1 MGRHGKSEP
10 DPRRSNQL
18 SGSPPRS
25 SRSRFMPRFSLR
37 ALGVVAALVALTV
50 VTVQGLG
57 STPAG
62 NVVRCVGTD
71 VSMTVNAN
79 PDIYPVLIDAVQR
92 LENGDTKVD
101 GRCIKV
107 DVTRQDTVYS
117 VRDVSAGTAIADVW
131 VPESSVQLQYARLSE
146 GGLALLPE
154 TGTSLA
160 HSPIVLA
167 MPRPVAEAQGWPNA
181 PSSWASLFQA
191 QGDIGV
197 VDPTMSAVG
206 LSAVL
211 ALKQIAGHLAGGDS
225 VAGLLALQRRISA
238 VAPKTSAL
246 IALKLQAFAADERS
260 VWQNNTTDGSDAL
273 AALYP
278 VEGSPVLDHPFITL
292 AGADPVK
299 AEAAAALLQHLTDAT
314 GISALA
320 AHGLRSPVDDSA
332 PFATADLGLRPEPPA
347 AMPPPSMEDV
357 AGTLRVWSGA
367 AKRGKVLAVMDISG
381 SMAAQIAG
389 TNETKMS
396 LARSAALDSLPLFGS
411 DSELGAWAYSTRLD
425 GDKPYRELVPTGP
438 MAGLIGGTPRIE
450 VLRSTLQQLTYKP
463 SGGTAIFDTALAAY
477 RKATAEYDQRKINV
491 IVLFTDGLS
500 EGPNAITQE
509 ELIGTLKAEFNPKK
523 PVRFITI
530 AYGPDADSE
539 TLKQIAEA
547 TQGKHYVSADP
558 QDIRRVFI
566 EALVGA

>member
-10 DPRRSNQL
+10 VPRRSSSPGGSSPRPER
-18 SGSPPRS
+18 SG
-25 SRSRFMPRFSLR
+25 FIPRFSLR

-62 NVVRCVGTD
+62 NVLRCVGTD
-71 VSMTVNAN
+71 VSVTVNAN
-79 PDIYPVLIDAVQR
+79 PDIYPVLTEAAQR
-92 LENGDTKVD
+92 LETGETKVD
-101 GRCIKV
+101 GRCVTV
-107 DVTRQDTVYS
+107 DVTRQDSVYS
-117 VRDVSAGTAIADVW
+117 LRDVSAGNPIADVW
-131 VPESSVQLQYARLSE
+131 VPESTMQLQYARVSE
-146 GGLALLPE
+146 GGRAVLPE

-167 MPRPVAEAQGWPNA
+167 MPRDLAEAQGWPDA
-181 PSSWASLFQA
+181 QISWASLFRA
-191 QGDIGV
+191 EGDVGI
-197 VDPTMSAVG
+197 VDPAMSAVG
-206 LSAVL
+206 LTSVL
-211 ALKQIAGHLAGGDS
+211 ALGQIAGQVTGGDS

-238 VAPKTSAL
+238 VAPKASAL
-246 IALKLQAFAADERS
+246 IALNLQAFTADEHS
-260 VWQNNTTDGSDAL
+260 IWQNNTTDGSEPL
-273 AALYP
+273 AAVYP
-278 VEGSPVLDHPFITL
+278 AEGSPILDHPFVTL
-292 AGADPVK
+292 AGGDPIK
-299 AEAAAALLQHLTDAT
+299 AEAAAALLQQLTDET
-314 GISALA
+314 GISTLSSN
-320 AHGLRSPVDDSA
+320 GFRSPVDDSA
-332 PFATADLGLRPEPPA
+332 PFATPELGLRAQPPA
-347 AMPPPSMEDV
+347 PIAAPPIEAV
-357 AGTLRVWSGA
+357 ATTLRLWSGA
-367 AKRGKVLAVMDISG
+367 AKRGKVLAVMDVSG

-389 TNETKMS
+389 TAETKMS

-425 GDKPYRELVPTGP
+425 GEKPYRELVPTGP

-477 RKATAEYDQRKINV
+477 RKATADYDQRKINV

-500 EGPNAITQE
+500 EGPNVISQE
-509 ELIGTLKAEFNPKK
+509 ELIASLRAEFNPKK

-558 QDIRRVFI
+558 TDIRRVFI

>member
-10 DPRRSNQL
+10 VPERSTQPSASPSPARNGFVPRV
-18 SGSPPRS
+18 
-25 SRSRFMPRFSLR
+25 SLR

-50 VTVQGLG
+50 ITVQGLG

-71 VSMTVNAN
+71 VSMSVNAN
-79 PDIYPVLIDAVQR
+79 PDIYPVVLEAAQR
-92 LENGDTKVD
+92 LENADTTVD
-101 GRCIKV
+101 GRCITV
-107 DVTRQDTVYS
+107 DVSRQDTVYS
-117 VRDVSAGTAIADVW
+117 VRDVSAGAAIADVW
-131 VPESSVQLQYARLSE
+131 VPESTIQLQYARLSE
-146 GGLALLPE
+146 GGRAVLPE

-167 MPRPVAEAQGWPNA
+167 MPRGMAEAQGWPNA
-181 PSSWASLFQA
+181 QISWASLFQA
-191 QGDIGV
+191 EGDVGV

-206 LSAVL
+206 LTAVL
-211 ALKQIAGHLAGGDS
+211 ALRQIAGQVTGDS
-225 VAGLLALQRRISA
+225 ITGLLALQRRISA

-246 IALKLQAFAADERS
+246 IALNLQAFTADERS
-260 VWQNNTTDGSDAL
+260 IWQNNTADGGNPL
-273 AALYP
+273 AAVYP
-278 VEGSPVLDHPFITL
+278 VEGSPVLDHPFVTL
-292 AGADPVK
+292 AGVDPVK
-299 AEAAAALLQHLTDAT
+299 SEAAAALLQHLTDAT
-314 GISALA
+314 GISTLA
-320 AHGLRSPVDDSA
+320 AHGFRSPIDDAA
-332 PFATADLGLRPEPPA
+332 PFATPDLGLRAQPPTA
-347 AMPPPSMEDV
+347 LPPPPMEDI
-357 AGTLRVWSGA
+357 ASTLRLWSGA
-367 AKRGKVLAVMDISG
+367 TKRGKVLAVMDISG
-381 SMAAQIAG
+381 SMAAQIPG
-389 TNETKMS
+389 TDETKMS
-396 LARSAALDSLPLFGS
+396 LARSAALDSLPLFSS

-450 VLRSTLQQLTYKP
+450 VLRSTLQQLSYKP

-477 RKATAEYDQRKINV
+477 AKATAEYDQRKINV

-500 EGPNAITQE
+500 EGPNTITQE
-509 ELIGTLKAEFNPKK
+509 ELIASLKAQFNPKR

-547 TQGKHYVSADP
+547 TQGKHYVSEDP
-558 QDIRRVFI
+558 KDIRRVFI

>member
-10 DPRRSNQL
+10 VPRQ
-18 SGSPPRS
+18 SGSPSASPPDP
-25 SRSRFMPRFSLR
+25 SRRGFVPGVSLR

-62 NVVRCVGTD
+62 NVVSCAGED
-71 VSMTVNAN
+71 VALRVNAN
-79 PDIYPVLIDAVQR
+79 PEIYPVITEAAER
-92 LENGDTKVD
+92 LKGSNTTID
-101 GRCIKV
+101 GRCVTV
-107 DVTRQDTVYS
+107 DVIRQDTVYS
-117 VRDVSAGTAIADVW
+117 VRDVSAGKAIADVW
-131 VPESSVQLQYARLSE
+131 VPESTVQLQYARVSE
-146 GGLALLPE
+146 GGRAVLPE
-154 TGTSLA
+154 SGTSLA

-167 MPRPVAEAQGWPNA
+167 MPRPAAQAQGWPDA
-181 PSSWASLFQA
+181 QVSWASLFQA
-191 QGDIGV
+191 EGDVGV

-206 LSAVL
+206 LTAVL
-211 ALKQIAGHLAGGDS
+211 ALRQIAGQVTGDS
-225 VAGLLALQRRISA
+225 VTGLLALQRRISA

-246 IALKLQAFAADERS
+246 IALNLQAFTADERS
-260 VWQNNTTDGSDAL
+260 IWQNNTADGSDPL
-273 AALYP
+273 AAVYP

-292 AGADPVK
+292 SGADPVK
-299 AEAAAALLQHLTDAT
+299 TEAAAALLQHLTDAT
-314 GISALA
+314 GISTLA
-320 AHGLRSPVDDSA
+320 THGFRSPIDDSA
-332 PFATADLGLRPEPPA
+332 PFATPELGLRPQPPTA
-347 AMPPPSMEDV
+347 LPPPPIEDI
-357 AGTLRVWSGA
+357 ASTLRLWSGA
-367 AKRGKVLAVMDISG
+367 TKRGKILAVMDISG
-381 SMAAQIAG
+381 SMAAQIPG

-396 LARSAALDSLPLFGS
+396 LARSAALDSLPLFSS

-438 MAGLIGGTPRIE
+438 MAGLIGGVPRVE
-450 VLRSTLQQLTYKP
+450 VLRSTLSQLSYKP

-509 ELIGTLKAEFNPKK
+509 ELISTLRAEFNPKK

-558 QDIRRVFI
+558 KDIRRVFI

>member
-10 DPRRSNQL
+10 VPRSNQL
-18 SGSPPRS
+18 GESPSPRP
-25 SRSRFMPRFSLR
+25 SRSVPRFSLR

-71 VSMTVNAN
+71 VSMSVNAN
-79 PDIYPVLIDAVQR
+79 PDIYPVLTDAAQR
-92 LENGDTKVD
+92 LQNSDTRVD
-101 GRCIKV
+101 GRCITV
-107 DVTRQDTVYS
+107 DVNRQDTVYS

-131 VPESSVQLQYARLSE
+131 VPESTIQLQYARLSE
-146 GGLALLPE
+146 GGRAVLPE

-167 MPRPVAEAQGWPNA
+167 MPRSAAEAQGWPNSQ
-181 PSSWASLFQA
+181 SSWASLFQTE
-191 QGDIGV
+191 GDVGV

-206 LSAVL
+206 LMAVL
-211 ALKQIAGHLAGGDS
+211 ALKQIAGQLAGGDS

-246 IALKLQAFAADERS
+246 IALDLQAFAADERS
-260 VWQNNTTDGSDAL
+260 VWQNNTADGADAL

-278 VEGSPVLDHPFITL
+278 AEGSPVLDHPFITL
-292 AGADPVK
+292 AGTDPVK
-299 AEAAAALLQHLTDAT
+299 AEAAAALLQYLTDAD
-314 GISALA
+314 GLSALA
-320 AHGLRSPVDDSA
+320 ANGLRSPVDDAA
-332 PFATADLGLRPEPPA
+332 PFATPELGLRAEPPTA
-347 AMPPPSMEDV
+347 LPPPSMEDV
-357 AGTLRVWSGA
+357 GTTLRVWSGA

-389 TNETKMS
+389 TDETKMS

-477 RKATAEYDQRKINV
+477 RKATADYDPRKINV

-500 EGPNAITQE
+500 EGPNAISQE
-509 ELIGTLKAEFNPKK
+509 QLIAELRAAFNPKK

-539 TLKQIAEA
+539 TLKQIADA

-558 QDIRRVFI
+558 KDIRRVFV
-566 EALVGA
+566 EALIGA